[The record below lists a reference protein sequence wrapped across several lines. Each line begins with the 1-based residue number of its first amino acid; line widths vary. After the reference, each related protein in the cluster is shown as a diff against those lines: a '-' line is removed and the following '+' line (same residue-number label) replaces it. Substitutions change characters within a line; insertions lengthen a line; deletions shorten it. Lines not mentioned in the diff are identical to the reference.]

1 MPAEQFLAR
10 SDRAG
15 HGVDVHVSR
24 SGEPVIRPRTLVTT
38 PALLVVVVLLL
49 VPGWARAVDFKLKL
63 PTGLQEDAAEIP
75 DDNPISPEKIALGKK
90 FYWDKRWSASKTVAC
105 VSCHRPDHGWSDPR
119 TFSTDFAGK
128 PTPRHAPTIVN
139 RLFSDRQHWTGQRAS
154 LEEQAGLDVNKT
166 DEKVVEHL
174 GTIPAYRHEFRAVF
188 GRDLDPD
195 GVAQAIATYVRT
207 IVSGNS
213 PYDRVQAGDQSAMSV
228 AAQRGLRL
236 FEGKAMCVRC
246 HAGFNF
252 TGEGYRNIGVG
263 MNKPNPDLGP
273 LHDHQGRRGQGG
285 VQDPDA
291 QGCSQARAVHAR
303 RQRADARRC
312 GRVLQ
317 PGGREEPVALVGY
330 ETPRAHRSGAGRSR
344 RVHEG
349 SHGPDRPRSEPAAPP
364 PGVER

>member
-24 SGEPVIRPRTLVTT
+24 SGEPVIGPRTLVTT
-38 PALLVVVVLLL
+38 PALLLVVVLLL
-49 VPGWARAVDFKLKL
+49 VP
-63 PTGLQEDAAEIP
+63 
-75 DDNPISPEKIALGKK
+75 
-90 FYWDKRWSASKTVAC
+90 AC

-154 LEEQAGLDVNKT
+154 LEEQAGLDINKT

-174 GTIPAYRHEFRAVF
+174 GTIPVYRQEFRAVF

-195 GVAQAIATYVRT
+195 GVAHAIATYVRT

-228 AAQRGLRL
+228 AAQRGLRK

-263 MNKPNPDLGP
+263 MNKPNPD
-273 LHDHQGRRGQGG
+273 
-285 VQDPDA
+285 
-291 QGCSQARAVHAR
+291 
-303 RQRADARRC
+303 
-312 GRVLQ
+312 
-317 PGGREEPVALVGY
+317 
-330 ETPRAHRSGAGRSR
+330 
-344 RVHEG
+344 
-349 SHGPDRPRSEPAAPP
+349 
-364 PGVER
+364 

>member
-24 SGEPVIRPRTLVTT
+24 SGEPVIGPRTLVTM
-38 PALLVVVVLLL
+38 PALLLVVVLLL

-154 LEEQAGLDVNKT
+154 LEEQAGLDINKT

-263 MNKPNPDLGP
+263 MNKPNPDLGRYTITKDDADKGAFKTP
-273 LHDHQGRRGQGG
+273 TLRDVAKRGPYMHDGSERTLADVVAFYNRGG
-285 VQDPDA
+285 VKNPWLSSDMKPLGLTAQEQADLVEFMKALTGQIDPE
-291 QGCSQARAVHAR
+291 V
-303 RQRADARRC
+303 
-312 GRVLQ
+312 
-317 PGGREEPVALVGY
+317 
-330 ETPRAHRSGAGRSR
+330 SR
-344 RVHEG
+344 
-349 SHGPDRPRSEPAAPP
+349 PP
-364 PGVER
+364 HLPE